1 MESILKNIVVP
12 LVADYGI
19 PLALVVFFVWRDYR
33 REASLSGTIRK
44 LEDEMRT
51 ILKEQV
57 TNVTRAL
64 TNNTACMRELV
75 GMLRT
80 RPCIAEELAEAIIQG
95 NLKGFPD
102 GEDT

>member
-1 MESILKNIVVP
+1 MEQLMKTVILP
-12 LVADYGI
+12 LITDYGI
-19 PLALVVFFVWRDYR
+19 PLTLVVFFVWRDYK

-64 TNNTACMRELV
+64 TNNTSCMREIIA
-75 GMLRT
+75 MLRT
-80 RPCIAEELAEAIIQG
+80 RPCVADELAEAIISG
-95 NLKGFPD
+95 KLSECTKDN
-102 GEDT
+102 T

>member
-1 MESILKNIVVP
+1 MEQILRTVILP
-12 LVADYGI
+12 LVTDYGM
-19 PLALVVFFVWRDYR
+19 PLALVMFFMWRDYK

-44 LEDEMRT
+44 LEDEMRS

-64 TNNTACMRELV
+64 TNNTLCMREII

-80 RPCIAEELAEAIIQG
+80 RPCIADGLAEAIMQEKLEG
-95 NLKGFPD
+95 YPSK
-102 GEDT
+102 ED

>member
-1 MESILKNIVVP
+1 MEQILRTVILP
-12 LVADYGI
+12 LVTDYGM
-19 PLALVVFFVWRDYR
+19 PLALVIFFMWRDYK

-44 LEDEMRT
+44 LEDEMRS

-64 TNNTACMRELV
+64 TNNTLCMREII

-80 RPCIAEELAEAIIQG
+80 RPCIAEGLAEAIMQEKLEG
-95 NLKGFPD
+95 YPSK
-102 GEDT
+102 ED